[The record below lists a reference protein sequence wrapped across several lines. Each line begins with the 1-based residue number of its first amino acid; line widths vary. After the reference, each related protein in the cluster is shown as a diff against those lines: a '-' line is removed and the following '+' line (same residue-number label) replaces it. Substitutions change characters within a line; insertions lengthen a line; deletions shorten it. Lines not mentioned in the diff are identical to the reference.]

1 MQFKKFEQIDSLRFF
16 AVLPVLISHWGLFDI
31 SKSLQFLLASNGVNL
46 FFSISGFLITLGLIK
61 AREKEQN
68 VQTSLWRFYIRRF
81 LRIFPIY
88 YLLLLILWLFNH
100 QKVAEGILWYLSYST
115 NFYCIKIQGWGG
127 LPHLWSLAIEE
138 QFYLIWPFVILF
150 TPRRFIP
157 LIIGLIIFIS
167 LAFKTYW
174 IYSGYS
180 FWTFYMNP
188 IAVLDVLGLGALLSY
203 YYHCKSEQL
212 RTILNSKIFTLI
224 IMIQLIAVLY
234 FRYDEKCNYL
244 YQIINRFSL
253 GLFCTWL
260 IGRAVFGFTGIV
272 GYILSIRPLKYIGKI
287 SYGIYLLHI
296 LIPGMFMGLKYPTN
310 HILRFFIYFIVTIAI
325 SSLSW
330 FFFESRILKFKDK
343 FE

>member
-1 MQFKKFEQIDSLRFF
+1 MQLKKFEQIDALRFF
-16 AVLPVLISHWGLFDI
+16 AVLPVLISHWDLFDI
-31 SKSLQFLLASNGVNL
+31 TKSLQFLLASNGVNL
-46 FFSISGFLITLGLIK
+46 FFAISGFLITLGLIK

-68 VQTSLWRFYIRRF
+68 VQTSLWRFYVRRF

-88 YLLLLILWLFNH
+88 YLFLLILWLINH

-150 TPRRFIP
+150 TPRRSIP
-157 LIIGLIIFIS
+157 FIIGLIILIS
-167 LAFKTYW
+167 LFFKAYW
-174 IYSGYS
+174 VYSGDS

-188 IAVLDVLGLGALLSY
+188 IAVLDVLGLGALLSF
-203 YYHCKSEQL
+203 YYHFKNEELQG
-212 RTILNSKIFTLI
+212 ILHNKVFTFLILLQLI
-224 IMIQLIAVLY
+224 IVFY
-234 FRYDEKCNYL
+234 FRYNEKYNSI
-244 YQIINRFSL
+244 YQVINRFSF
-253 GLFCTWL
+253 GLFSAWL

-272 GYILSIRPLKYIGKI
+272 GYILSIQPLKYIGKI
-287 SYGIYLLHI
+287 SYGVYLVHI

-310 HILRFFIYFIVTIAI
+310 HVLRFFIYFIVTIAI

-330 FFFESRILKFKDK
+330 FFFESRILKFKDG

>member
-16 AVLPVLISHWGLFDI
+16 AVLPVLISHWNLFKI
-31 SKSLQFLLASNGVNL
+31 SQSTQFLLASNGVNL
-46 FFSISGFLITLGLIK
+46 FFCISGFLITLGLIK
-61 AREKEQN
+61 AKEKEQN
-68 VQTSLWRFYIRRF
+68 VQTLLWKFYIRRF

-138 QFYLIWPFVILF
+138 QFYLIWPFGILF

-157 LIIGLIIFIS
+157 FIVGIIIIIS

-174 IYSGYS
+174 VYTADS

-188 IAVLDVLGLGALLSY
+188 IAVLDILGLGALLSF
-203 YYHCKSEQL
+203 YYHFRNEEL
-212 RTILNSKIFTLI
+212 RAILNNKIFTFIILI
-224 IMIQLIAVLY
+224 QFLMVLY
-234 FRYDEKCNYL
+234 FRYDKNYNSI
-244 YQIINRFSL
+244 YEVISRFSF
-253 GLFCTWL
+253 GLFCAWL

-272 GYILSIRPLKYIGKI
+272 GYILSLRPLKYIGKI
-287 SYGIYLLHI
+287 SYGVYLIHI
-296 LIPGMFMGLKYPTN
+296 LIPGMLMGLKYPKDPFSRFCLYS
-310 HILRFFIYFIVTIAI
+310 ILAIAI
-325 SSLSW
+325 CSISW
-330 FFFESRILKFKDK
+330 YLFEIRILKLKDK